1 MKTEHS
7 RTGNILEIAWAK
19 SLTGY
24 NLSLSASGWGR
35 EAYSFTQTK
44 DTGARL
50 QERDQDQPYKPIRND
65 CNTKA
70 PHQAAITWLGGCT

>member
-1 MKTEHS
+1 MKTEH
-7 RTGNILEIAWAK
+7 RTGNILEIALAK
-19 SLTGY
+19 SFTGY
-24 NLSLSASGWGR
+24 DLSSSTSGWGMGH
-35 EAYSFTQTK
+35 THLQIK

-70 PHQAAITWLGGCT
+70 PHQAAITSLGGCT

>member
-1 MKTEHS
+1 MKIEHS

-19 SLTGY
+19 SVTDY
-24 NLSLSASGWGR
+24 NLSLSASGWGAR
-35 EAYSFTQTK
+35 HTHTQTK